1 MPPPRSSLTSESSPH
16 DTRGDPFG
24 ADVRRVCP
32 PASTHALQL
41 RHVARVFR
49 FRAFLALSP
58 AGVSVHGGKL
68 TATHLAQYPKSMQV
82 VLPDRATRAS
92 FEVCG
97 ADGPLNDDEFFD
109 FCMKNTD
116 LRIERLANGRIVILP
131 LGGLETAYRNC
142 AVSAQ
147 LANWTATDGRGA
159 AFGFNTEF
167 ILASGAAFAPDAS
180 WILKSRL
187 AKFTKEEKKRF
198 GRICPDFVI
207 ELRSPSDRL
216 PSLKAKM
223 QEWILNG
230 AQLGWLIDA
239 DRRTVFIYRA
249 AKPVEEIRDA
259 SAIAGEG
266 PVEGF
271 RLDLVPV
278 WQGL

>member
-1 MPPPRSSLTSESSPH
+1 M
-16 DTRGDPFG
+16 
-24 ADVRRVCP
+24 
-32 PASTHALQL
+32 
-41 RHVARVFR
+41 
-49 FRAFLALSP
+49 
-58 AGVSVHGGKL
+58 
-68 TATHLAQYPKSMQV
+68 TAAPLAQYPKAMQV
-82 VLPDRATRAS
+82 LLPDRETRAS

-97 ADGPLNDDEFFD
+97 EDRPLNDDEFFD
-109 FCMKNTD
+109 FCMKNAD
-116 LRIERLANGRIVILP
+116 LRIERFANGEIVIMP
-131 LGGLETAYRNC
+131 PAGLETGYQNGEI
-142 AVSAQ
+142 SAQ
-147 LANWTATDGRGA
+147 LRNWARADGRGL
-159 AFGFNTEF
+159 AFDSNTEF

-216 PSLKAKM
+216 PSLKTKM
-223 QEWILNG
+223 EEWILNG

-239 DRRTVFIYRA
+239 DRRTVFIYRP
-249 AKPVEEIRDA
+249 AKPVEEMHDA
-259 SAIAGEG
+259 GALAGEG